1 VFLPLR
7 ARSSARPGLPDEV
20 VWNDLGYLHGAERP
34 DWVLQGIEWR
44 HEGGAP
50 MKESDQDYL
59 FEQFRV
65 DRGCLGYIVADAR
78 SATIFDPEL
87 EMVEPML
94 DYIFEHGLKPSYIV
108 DTHTHAD
115 HISGARELK
124 HKTTAKIVM
133 HEKAPASC
141 VDMRV
146 EDGDRLQVGDLSIK
160 FIHTPGHAKDLVSVM
175 LPGRILTADALLIG
189 SCGRTDLPNGNAVRQ
204 YHTLYY
210 TYRALPDELLVYPGH
225 DYNGREHSI
234 LKEEKESNPKMLF
247 DTEEEFVEFME
258 RENPD
263 KLTPVYHLADAL
275 KANMA

>member
-1 VFLPLR
+1 MLER
-7 ARSSARPGLPDEV
+7 
-20 VWNDLGYLHGAERP
+20 NDLGYLHDGVVGHPVEVLSRER
-34 DWVLQGIEWR
+34 GKSGR
-44 HEGGAP
+44 RREGGAP
-50 MKESDQDYL
+50 VTESDQDHL

-65 DRGCLGYIVADAR
+65 ERGCLGYVVADAR
-78 SATIFDPEL
+78 VAAIIDPEL

-94 DYIFEHGLKPSYIV
+94 DYVFEHGLKPAYIV

-124 HKTTAKIVM
+124 SKTTAKIVM

-141 VDMRV
+141 VDLRI
-146 EDGDRLQVGDLSIK
+146 EDGDRLWVGGLSIK
-160 FIHTPGHAKDLVSVM
+160 FIHTPGHAKDLVSVV

-210 TYRALPDELLVYPGH
+210 TYRALPDDLLVYPGH

-258 RENPD
+258 RENPG

>member
-1 VFLPLR
+1 
-7 ARSSARPGLPDEV
+7 
-20 VWNDLGYLHGAERP
+20 
-34 DWVLQGIEWR
+34 
-44 HEGGAP
+44 
-50 MKESDQDYL
+50 MKERGQDYL

-65 DRGCLGYIVADAR
+65 DRGCLGYVVADAR
-78 SATIFDPEL
+78 STAIIDPEL

-94 DYIFEHGLKPSYIV
+94 DYVFEHGLKPAYII

-124 HKTTAKIVM
+124 SKTTAKIVM

-141 VDMRV
+141 VDIRV
-146 EDGDRLQVGDLSIK
+146 EDGDRLRVGDIPIK
-160 FIHTPGHAKDLVSVM
+160 FLHTPGHAKDLVSVV

-210 TYRALPDELLVYPGH
+210 TYRALHDDLLVYPGH
-225 DYNGREHSI
+225 DYNGREYST
-234 LKEEKESNPKMLF
+234 LKEEKQTNPKLLF
-247 DTEEEFVEFME
+247 DSEEEFVEYME
-258 RENPD
+258 RKNPNT
-263 KLTPVYHLADAL
+263 LTPVYHLADAL